1 MLCKLLMRF
10 DRVSGDA
17 DNFSSSCRVI
27 FPAIS
32 DRAHLTSADG
42 RFISRVEEQHH
53 NFASVVCQA
62 PVVAVAIFESEL
74 RRRCAHLP
82 ALFVAHGFVHGVD
95 QPQITADRRGVKQ
108 TVSLLKD
115 AEASD
120 SSEGESP
127 QTNSLLYE

>member
-17 DNFSSSCRVI
+17 DNFSASCRVV
-27 FPAIS
+27 FPAVP
-32 DRAHLTSADG
+32 DGAHLTSADG
-42 RFISRVEEQHH
+42 RSISRVEEQHH

-74 RRRCAHLP
+74 RRRCAPLP
-82 ALFVAHGFVHGVD
+82 AVLFAHSFLLRVN
-95 QPQITADRRGVKQ
+95 QPQINADRRGVKQ

-120 SSEGESP
+120 SSEAE
-127 QTNSLLYE
+127 